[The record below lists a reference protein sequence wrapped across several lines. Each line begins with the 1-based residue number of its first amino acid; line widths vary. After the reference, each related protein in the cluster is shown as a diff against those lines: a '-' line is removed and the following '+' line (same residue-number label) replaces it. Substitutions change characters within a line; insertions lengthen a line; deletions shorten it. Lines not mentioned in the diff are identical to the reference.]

1 MANMKKLTRDYGEII
16 WTGKKCIMGM
26 PISFTRYIL
35 TDSKLITR
43 VGLLNL
49 KEDEIELYRVYDKSM
64 KLPFGQRI
72 VGCGTITLL
81 SKDSDTPTK
90 VMQSV
95 KHPRDVKRLLDSA
108 IQEQR
113 DKYSVRGRDM
123 MGASAHM
130 DDRDGYG
137 IPDHLSSPAALW
149 SERRFSSIFPNKC
162 SLFHKCCM
170 IGWQIHKA
178 TLHKDHL
185 LDFVRVLLASF
196 PSYCTIRP
204 CKATALPRP
213 RCTI

>member
-81 SKDSDTPTK
+81 SKDSDTSTK

-95 KHPRDVKRLLDSA
+95 KHPA
-108 IQEQR
+108 
-113 DKYSVRGRDM
+113 M
-123 MGASAHM
+123 
-130 DDRDGYG
+130 
-137 IPDHLSSPAALW
+137 
-149 SERRFSSIFPNKC
+149 
-162 SLFHKCCM
+162 
-170 IGWQIHKA
+170 
-178 TLHKDHL
+178 
-185 LDFVRVLLASF
+185 
-196 PSYCTIRP
+196 
-204 CKATALPRP
+204 
-213 RCTI
+213 

>member
-35 TDSKLITR
+35 TEAKLITR

-90 VMQSV
+90 TLE
-95 KHPRDVKRLLDSA
+95 KIKNPREVKRLLDA
-108 IQEQR
+108 AVQEQR

-123 MGASAHM
+123 MGASAYM
-130 DDRDGYG
+130 EDLDGDG
-137 IPDHLSSPAALW
+137 IPDDPHG
-149 SERRFSSIFPNKC
+149 FTGMN
-162 SLFHKCCM
+162 
-170 IGWQIHKA
+170 
-178 TLHKDHL
+178 
-185 LDFVRVLLASF
+185 
-196 PSYCTIRP
+196 
-204 CKATALPRP
+204 
-213 RCTI
+213 

>member
-35 TDSKLITR
+35 TETKLITR

-49 KEDEIELYRVYDKSM
+49 KEDEIELYRVYDKST

-90 VMQSV
+90 TLE
-95 KHPRDVKRLLDSA
+95 KIKNPREVKRLLDA
-108 IQEQR
+108 AVQEQR

-130 DDRDGYG
+130 EDLDGDG
-137 IPDHLSSPAALW
+137 IPDDPHG
-149 SERRFSSIFPNKC
+149 FTGMN
-162 SLFHKCCM
+162 
-170 IGWQIHKA
+170 
-178 TLHKDHL
+178 
-185 LDFVRVLLASF
+185 
-196 PSYCTIRP
+196 
-204 CKATALPRP
+204 
-213 RCTI
+213 

>member
-16 WTGKKCIMGM
+16 CTGKKCIMGM

-35 TDSKLITR
+35 TETKLITR

-49 KEDEIELYRVYDKSM
+49 KEDEIELYRVYDKST

-90 VMQSV
+90 TLE
-95 KHPRDVKRLLDSA
+95 KIKNPREVKRLLDA
-108 IQEQR
+108 AVQEQR

-130 DDRDGYG
+130 EDLDGDG
-137 IPDHLSSPAALW
+137 IPDDPHG
-149 SERRFSSIFPNKC
+149 FTGMN
-162 SLFHKCCM
+162 
-170 IGWQIHKA
+170 
-178 TLHKDHL
+178 
-185 LDFVRVLLASF
+185 
-196 PSYCTIRP
+196 
-204 CKATALPRP
+204 
-213 RCTI
+213 

>member
-81 SKDSDTPTK
+81 SK
-90 VMQSV
+90 
-95 KHPRDVKRLLDSA
+95 
-108 IQEQR
+108 
-113 DKYSVRGRDM
+113 
-123 MGASAHM
+123 ASAHM
-130 DDRDGYG
+130 EDRDGDG
-137 IPDHLSSPAALW
+137 IPDPP
-149 SERRFSSIFPNKC
+149 EFP
-162 SLFHKCCM
+162 
-170 IGWQIHKA
+170 G
-178 TLHKDHL
+178 
-185 LDFVRVLLASF
+185 
-196 PSYCTIRP
+196 RP
-204 CKATALPRP
+204 MV
-213 RCTI
+213 

>member
-35 TDSKLITR
+35 TDSKMITR

-81 SKDSDTPTK
+81 SKDSDTSTK

-113 DKYSVRGRDM
+113 DKYSDRGRDM

-130 DDRDGYG
+130 EDRDGVG
-137 IPDHLSSPAALW
+137 IPDPP
-149 SERRFSSIFPNKC
+149 EFP
-162 SLFHKCCM
+162 
-170 IGWQIHKA
+170 G
-178 TLHKDHL
+178 
-185 LDFVRVLLASF
+185 
-196 PSYCTIRP
+196 
-204 CKATALPRP
+204 RP
-213 RCTI
+213 RV

>member
-16 WTGKKCIMGM
+16 WTGKKCIMCM

-35 TDSKLITR
+35 TEAKLITR

-49 KEDEIELYRVYDKSM
+49 KEDEIELYRVYDKST

-90 VMQSV
+90 TLE
-95 KHPRDVKRLLDSA
+95 KIKNPREVKRLLDA
-108 IQEQR
+108 AVQEQR

-130 DDRDGYG
+130 EDLDGDG
-137 IPDHLSSPAALW
+137 IPDDPHG
-149 SERRFSSIFPNKC
+149 FTGMN
-162 SLFHKCCM
+162 
-170 IGWQIHKA
+170 
-178 TLHKDHL
+178 
-185 LDFVRVLLASF
+185 
-196 PSYCTIRP
+196 
-204 CKATALPRP
+204 
-213 RCTI
+213 

>member
-72 VGCGTITLL
+72 VSCGTITLL

-130 DDRDGYG
+130 EDRDGDG
-137 IPDHLSSPAALW
+137 IPDPP
-149 SERRFSSIFPNKC
+149 EFP
-162 SLFHKCCM
+162 
-170 IGWQIHKA
+170 G
-178 TLHKDHL
+178 
-185 LDFVRVLLASF
+185 
-196 PSYCTIRP
+196 RP
-204 CKATALPRP
+204 MV
-213 RCTI
+213 

>member
-64 KLPFGQRI
+64 KLPFSQRI

-90 VMQSV
+90 VLQSV
-95 KHPRDVKRLLDSA
+95 KHPA
-108 IQEQR
+108 
-113 DKYSVRGRDM
+113 M
-123 MGASAHM
+123 
-130 DDRDGYG
+130 
-137 IPDHLSSPAALW
+137 
-149 SERRFSSIFPNKC
+149 
-162 SLFHKCCM
+162 
-170 IGWQIHKA
+170 
-178 TLHKDHL
+178 
-185 LDFVRVLLASF
+185 
-196 PSYCTIRP
+196 
-204 CKATALPRP
+204 
-213 RCTI
+213 

>member
-35 TDSKLITR
+35 TETKLITR

-64 KLPFGQRI
+64 KLPLGQRI
-72 VGCGTITLL
+72 VGCGSITLL

-90 VMQSV
+90 VLE
-95 KHPRDVKRLLDSA
+95 KIKNPREVKRLLDA
-108 IQEQR
+108 AVQEQR

-130 DDRDGYG
+130 EDLDGDG
-137 IPDHLSSPAALW
+137 IPDDPHG
-149 SERRFSSIFPNKC
+149 FTGMN
-162 SLFHKCCM
+162 
-170 IGWQIHKA
+170 
-178 TLHKDHL
+178 
-185 LDFVRVLLASF
+185 
-196 PSYCTIRP
+196 
-204 CKATALPRP
+204 
-213 RCTI
+213 